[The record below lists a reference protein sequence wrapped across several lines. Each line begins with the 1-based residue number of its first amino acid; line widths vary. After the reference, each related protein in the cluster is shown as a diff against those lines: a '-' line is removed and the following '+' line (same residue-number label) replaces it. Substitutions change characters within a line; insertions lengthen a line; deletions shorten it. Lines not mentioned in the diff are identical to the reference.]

1 MLRAG
6 LTVEHP
12 IFSCTDSGP
21 VEDSL
26 RFLFAASRRQ
36 ESRDVMLLS
45 ALYRFLGALIEGA
58 DSEPGAAAAVLSKDR
73 YVQKALEYIETNY
86 SHSMSVESM
95 ADQIG
100 LSRKYLAR
108 RFKEATG
115 RTPQDFL
122 VQYRISKAAD
132 LLSEPSLSVSEI
144 AYSVGYRDPL
154 LFSRMFK
161 RLRGVSP
168 CITAGDCPVRSR
180 RVYKPLFDFH
190 CRLFI

>member
-1 MLRAG
+1 
-6 LTVEHP
+6 
-12 IFSCTDSGP
+12 
-21 VEDSL
+21 
-26 RFLFAASRRQ
+26 
-36 ESRDVMLLS
+36 MLLS

-144 AYSVGYRDPL
+144 AYSVGYRDPAAVL
-154 LFSRMFK
+154 PHVQETARGLPLHYRR
-161 RLRGVSP
+161 RLPGE
-168 CITAGDCPVRSR
+168 
-180 RVYKPLFDFH
+180 KPPGL
-190 CRLFI
+190 